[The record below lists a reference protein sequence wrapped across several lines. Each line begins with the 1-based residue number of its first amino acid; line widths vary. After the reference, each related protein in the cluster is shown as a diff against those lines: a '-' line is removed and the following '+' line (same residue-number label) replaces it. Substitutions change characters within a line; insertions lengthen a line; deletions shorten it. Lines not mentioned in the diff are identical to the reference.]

1 MSEYTQAR
9 LARLQKRISS
19 SSFKADS
26 LLIVK
31 DTNVTYLSGFTG
43 DSTYLLV
50 FADKAFLLSD
60 SRYTIQLSEEAP
72 EITALIRDN
81 KTSLLSLV
89 RQAIANHSGE
99 NKKFRLGIEGD
110 GMTYALFTAFKK
122 LLGDFDIDVVPVTG
136 EVEALRAIKDKY
148 ELEQIRQAIV
158 VAQKA
163 YRALIATLTPKMT
176 ERDAALE
183 LEYTMRKLGARK
195 AAFPSIVGV
204 GPRAALP
211 HAVPGNFRIEESDQL
226 LIDWG
231 ADVNGYKSDLTRS
244 SITGKLS
251 PKFKKVYSVVYDAQ
265 AAAIAAVKPGV
276 KCSKIDAVARDF
288 IAKAG
293 YGKYFGH
300 GLGHSVGLDIHES
313 PSFSPKDDTVL
324 KPGMVI
330 TVEPGIYLQDWGGIR
345 IEDDILVTKNGCEV
359 ITSALSNRLE
369 DMIYN

>member
-9 LARLQKRISS
+9 LSRLQKKIGAA
-19 SSFKADS
+19 SFKADA
-26 LLIVK
+26 LLVVK
-31 DTNVTYLSGFTG
+31 EPNVTYLSGFTG
-43 DSTYLLV
+43 DSTEALV
-50 FADKAFLLSD
+50 FPDKAYLLSD

-72 EITALIRDN
+72 EIPAIIRDN

-110 GMTYALFTAFKK
+110 GMMFSTFMVYQQK
-122 LLGDFDIDVVPVTG
+122 LSEFDIEVVPVSG
-136 EVEALRAIKDKY
+136 MVEQLRAVKDKF
-148 ELEQIRQAIV
+148 ELEQIRQAVV

-176 ERDAALE
+176 EQDAALE

-211 HAVPGNFRIEESDQL
+211 HAVPGASRIEDSDQL

-251 PKFKKVYSVVYDAQ
+251 PKFKKIYSIVYGAQ
-265 AAAIAAVKPGV
+265 AAAIEAVKPGV
-276 KCSKIDAVARDF
+276 KCSEIDAVARDF

-313 PSFSPKDDTVL
+313 PSFSPKDDTIL
-324 KPGMVI
+324 SPGMVI
-330 TVEPGIYLQDWGGIR
+330 TVEPGIYLEGWGGIR

-359 ITSALSNRLE
+359 LTSALSNRLE
-369 DMIYN
+369 DMVYN